1 MPFNGCLIGRNQRLQ
16 AVLETVV
23 GNGLKAGW
31 VSLGHDDDA
40 GQILPLLQASKD
52 LREAE
57 MRREGVEQQIPI
69 GMNVES
75 VGEVDA

>member
-1 MPFNGCLIGRNQRLQ
+1 MWRLTCRNHRLQ
-16 AVLETVV
+16 AVVETVV

-31 VSLGHDDDA
+31 LSLGHDDGA

-57 MRREGVEQQIPI
+57 TRREGMEHEIP
-69 GMNVES
+69 
-75 VGEVDA
+75 VGVSIEGVDGNDA